1 MVDGLAFPHKTS
13 LAHGASAEWDGE
25 FRFGVGQRPS
35 PRGPQFPEHL
45 LSMLLME
52 CTLIVTEVAVPDL
65 ARESELVLKVGDS
78 TPVTST
84 SCPRYGPNLNFF
96 VP

>member
-1 MVDGLAFPHKTS
+1 MVGSGSGLARD
-13 LAHGASAEWDGE
+13 LL
-25 FRFGVGQRPS
+25 RV
-35 PRGPQFPEHL
+35 GPQFPEHR
-45 LSMLLME
+45 LSMVLME

-84 SCPRYGPNLNFF
+84 CCPRYGPNRNFF
-96 VP
+96 VPCS